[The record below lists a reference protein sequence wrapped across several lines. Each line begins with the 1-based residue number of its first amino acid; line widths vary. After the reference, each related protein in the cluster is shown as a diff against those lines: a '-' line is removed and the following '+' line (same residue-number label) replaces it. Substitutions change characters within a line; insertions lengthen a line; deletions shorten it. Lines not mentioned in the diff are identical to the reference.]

1 MTSTEVGP
9 CRKAYSFVV
18 SLCFFDSAA
27 VEAELARQ
35 KVHLRGPEELQQ
47 ATRFLHDNG
56 TENITINSKH
66 TGFITR

>member
-1 MTSTEVGP
+1 M
-9 CRKAYSFVV
+9 
-18 SLCFFDSAA
+18 SLCFFNSAA

-56 TENITINSKH
+56 TENITMNSKH
-66 TGFITR
+66 TGLHDPTKTYKSDDEGSKVI

>member
-1 MTSTEVGP
+1 M
-9 CRKAYSFVV
+9 

-56 TENITINSKH
+56 TENITMNSKR
-66 TGFITR
+66 TGLHDPTKTYKSDDEGSKVI